1 MYESPIKVELSD
13 IISDVVKKED
23 EYILEC
29 VQKVG
34 VSVNKDELLEA
45 LEFDRGQYEKGWH
58 DRDSEIVKCKD
69 CIHSEEREGFYYCDM
84 LPFQANLIWGGA
96 IQVDDEHF
104 CGYGVRREHDNN
116 N

>member
-1 MYESPIKVELSD
+1 MYESPIEVVLSD
-13 IISDVVKKED
+13 ILSDVVKKED

-58 DRDSEIVKCKD
+58 DRDNEIVRCKD
-69 CIHSEEREGFYYCDM
+69 CKFYN
-84 LPFQANLIWGGA
+84 ANCPYPVCVYHEINVKETDFCSWG
-96 IQVDDEHF
+96 E
-104 CGYGVRREHDNN
+104 RREDGTID
-116 N
+116 